1 MQRDAIEQM
10 TDALRTLFGN
20 LQRYSSYQTVH
31 FVSERQQ
38 VFSQIAAVL
47 SSDSSDEGFFT
58 HFNLGKESESFYLD
72 CGGLTPLF
80 CAGRP

>member
-1 MQRDAIEQM
+1 MKRNAIEQM

-20 LQRYSSYQTVH
+20 LEGYSSYQSVD

-47 SSDSSDEGFFT
+47 SGDPGDEGFFT
-58 HFNLGKESESFYLD
+58 HSRILETRDIPEESLIKSRN
-72 CGGLTPLF
+72 GL
-80 CAGRP
+80 